1 MREIH
6 EPRQIKGE
14 PRRRWFYT
22 ATCELV
28 VWLGR
33 GDVVVGFQFTYD
45 KDTVPHVLTWQH
57 PDKFMHTGVDTGEV
71 HPLKP
76 KASPILV
83 ANGLF
88 DCVRIGEIFKEAC
101 GMVPSRYVDEV
112 ARRLTEIADLRG

>member
-1 MREIH
+1 MREIR

-14 PRRRWFYT
+14 PRRRWFYA

-45 KDTVPHVLTWQH
+45 KDTAPHALTWQH
-57 PDKFMHTGVDTGEV
+57 PDKFEHMAVDTGEV

-76 KASPILV
+76 KASPLLV
-83 ANGLF
+83 ANGIF
-88 DCVRIGEIFKEAC
+88 DGVRIGELFKEAS

-112 ARRLTEIADLRG
+112 ARRLTELADLRG

>member
-1 MREIH
+1 MREIR

-22 ATCELV
+22 NTCELV
-28 VWLGR
+28 LWLGR

-45 KDTVPHVLTWQH
+45 KDTVAHVLTWQH
-57 PDKFMHTGVDTGEV
+57 PDKFVHTAVDTGEV

-83 ANGLF
+83 GNGLF
-88 DCVRIGEIFKEAC
+88 DGARIGEIFKAAS
-101 GMVPSRYVDEV
+101 GMVPSRYADEV
-112 ARRLTEIADLRG
+112 ARRLAELAGTQ